1 MDFDRIIDRRDS
13 LSMKWEDMEALYGV
27 SPDDGIAMWVADT
40 DFASPDCVQNAVRKM
55 LDHGVYGYTGRR
67 ADEEYRAAICW
78 WMENRH
84 GWRVEPN
91 AIFTATGLGNGVGMV
106 LDAYT
111 NPGDGV
117 VLFTP
122 VYHSFA
128 RITRAAGRKVVEC
141 PMVIENGR
149 YKMNFDAYDEIL
161 DGSEKLVIF
170 CSPHNP
176 GGMVWSVDDQKQV
189 VDFCRKHNLLLVSD
203 EIHHDLVYPGHKHV
217 AMPNAV
223 PDCDDILIMLT
234 APSKT
239 FNIAGT
245 HTGNVIIPNAKLRA
259 AYAERSTAINLSTN
273 SFGVAMTTAA
283 YSPEGAAW
291 VDELMVYLDGNR
303 KAFEDGIAAIPGAT
317 PMSMEATYL
326 YWVDFSGTGMSDT
339 EIKDRIFRQAQVAPN
354 YGETFGTGGETFMRF
369 NLGTQRSRINE
380 AVARLQDAFKDL
392 Q

>member
-1 MDFDRIIDRRDS
+1 MDFDTFIDRRGSLAQKWDS
-13 LSMKWEDMEALYGV
+13 MEALYGV

-40 DFASPDCVQNAVRKM
+40 DFASPDCIQDAVRKM
-55 LDHGVYGYTGRR
+55 LDHGVYGYVGQD
-67 ADEEYRAAICW
+67 AENQYRAAICW

-84 GWRVEPN
+84 GWTVDP
-91 AIFTATGLGNGVGMV
+91 AGIFTATGLGNGVGMV
-106 LDAYT
+106 LDAFT

-128 RITRAAGRKVVEC
+128 RITRAADRKVVEC
-141 PMVIENGR
+141 PMVIEDGR
-149 YKMNFDAYDEIL
+149 YKMDFDSYDAIL
-161 DGSEKLVIF
+161 DGSEKIVIF

-176 GGMVWSVDDQKQV
+176 GGTVWSVEEQRQV
-189 VDFCRKHNLLLVSD
+189 VEFCRKHDLLLVSD
-203 EIHHDLVYPGHKHV
+203 EIHHDLVFEGHKHIP
-217 AMPNAV
+217 MPIAV
-223 PDCDDILIMLT
+223 PECDDILIMLT

-259 AYAERSTAINLSTN
+259 QYAARSTALNLSSN

-291 VDELMVYLDGNR
+291 VDELVPYLNANR
-303 KAFEDGIAAIPGAT
+303 IAFEEGVAKIPGVK
-317 PMSMEATYL
+317 PMRLQATYL
-326 YWVDFSGTGMSDT
+326 SWIDFSDTGMSID
-339 EIKDRIFRQAQVAPN
+339 EVKSRINHTARIAPN
-354 YGETFGTGGETFMRF
+354 YGETFGLGGDTFMRF
-369 NLGTQRSRINE
+369 NLGTTRANIDE
-380 AVARLQDAFKDL
+380 AVTRLQEAFSDL